1 MKPCGLIAAAI
12 CFSTA
17 LQAQEKSIPI
27 FQAVPQPQ
35 HQTSFQR
42 DGIELARFHFS
53 PTQNRPFVFPIIG
66 PSGRVLTRIGH
77 PHDPTGHSHHNS
89 CWVSHHD
96 VNGVTFWGDAG
107 TNVGRIITLRV
118 DRLEDGDHSAGVI
131 STSHWQDKAGQTL
144 LEERRRTAVE
154 LLPSKEVRLVV
165 DLELTAKGKPVTFG
179 KTPFGIFAV
188 RVAKSMGVTDGGG
201 QIRNSAGNINEQG
214 ENGCFWKAAKWV
226 DYSGPV
232 AKDVV
237 EGLTLLDHPANPN
250 HPSVFHVRADGWM
263 GSSLTFHAPYL
274 VEPSKPL
281 RLRYAVYV
289 HAGKPAA
296 ELLDKQWTEFSKTD
310 LYNFNTKK
318 P

>member
-1 MKPCGLIAAAI
+1 MKPFGVLAAAI
-12 CFSTA
+12 CFSTG
-17 LQAQEKSIPI
+17 LKAQEKPIPLL
-27 FQAVPQPQ
+27 QAVPQPH

-42 DGIELARFHFS
+42 EGIELARFHYA
-53 PTQNRPFVFPIIG
+53 PTLNRPFVFPIIG
-66 PSGRVLTRIGH
+66 PSGRSLTRIGH

-96 VNGVTFWGDAG
+96 VNGVTFWGDTG
-107 TNVGRIITLRV
+107 TNVGRIVTLRV
-118 DRLEDGDHSAGVI
+118 DRLDDGDTSAAVI
-131 STSHWQDKAGQTL
+131 STSQWQDKAGQTL
-144 LEERRRTAVE
+144 LVERRRTAVE
-154 LLPSKEVRLVV
+154 LLPSKEMRLVV
-165 DLELTAKGKPVTFG
+165 DLEFTAKEKPVTFG

-188 RVAKSMGVTDGGG
+188 RVAKTMGVNDGGG

-232 AKDVV
+232 ANNVT
-237 EGLTLLDHPANPN
+237 EGLTLLDHASNPN

-263 GSSLTFHAPYL
+263 GSSLTFHAPL
-274 VEPSKPL
+274 IVDPAKPL

-289 HAGKPAA
+289 HAGRPAPAA
-296 ELLDKQWTEFSKTD
+296 LDAQWEAFSKTALFD
-310 LYNFNTKK
+310 FNAKK